1 MDVLRRVHLIADNEG
16 ASRST
21 SRVQSLQA
29 SPVGSRPSS
38 VHGAETSDSVST
50 TPTNVDSKT
59 TLSLETQ
66 VSAGG
71 TNMSS
76 GQRQLIAMARALLR
90 RSSIVVM
97 DEATSSVDFATDLK
111 IQKAI
116 REEFT
121 GSLLITGA
129 HSIRIHIFAL
139 IPLLSSGAPSFHYR
153 RF

>member
-1 MDVLRRVHLIADNEG
+1 MDVLRRVHLIDENEV
-16 ASRST
+16 ASGI
-21 SRVQSLQA
+21 QSLES
-29 SPVGSRPSS
+29 SPTDSRPSS
-38 VHGAETSDSVST
+38 THGAETTDSIST
-50 TPTNVDSKT
+50 NIGIKT

-71 TNMSS
+71 TNVSS

-97 DEATSSVDFATDLK
+97 DEATSSVDFATDLI
-111 IQKAI
+111 IQKTI

-129 HSIRIHIFAL
+129 LDVHLYLNILTIV
-139 IPLLSSGAPSFHYR
+139 LSSGAPTPNHH
-153 RF
+153 